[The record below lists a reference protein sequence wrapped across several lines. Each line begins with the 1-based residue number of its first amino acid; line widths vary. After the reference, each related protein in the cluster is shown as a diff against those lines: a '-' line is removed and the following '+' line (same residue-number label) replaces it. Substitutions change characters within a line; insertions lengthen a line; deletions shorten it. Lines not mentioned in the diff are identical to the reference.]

1 MSKILAVARRE
12 FLETVKNKI
21 FLINLVLVPALALGG
36 AALSIYFAKQ
46 AVGGPR
52 ETRQIV
58 VEDRSGL
65 LADDL
70 REAFAQHNRR
80 RPQQPIALTLIEPE
94 ADAPT
99 TGSEE
104 LAARVRAGT
113 VHGYAVIGP
122 GAVEGSDK
130 CLYYL
135 KARNLA
141 DMELVSTVQQ
151 CLNEA
156 IVAVRARRRNLS
168 PKVLDEIRAWTSF
181 EQIDV
186 GEQAGG
192 GKRSEAVMVMAP
204 FFFLFLMFTGVFAVN
219 QQILT
224 GVIEEKSSRIIE
236 VILSAVSPF
245 QLLTGKMLGAVAAGF
260 ILIGVWGGAAY
271 AAALIKGIH
280 AAVPL
285 SVFVYFTL
293 YFIFGFLM
301 VASFLAA
308 LGSMCNTLREA
319 QSMMT
324 PAMIIFVLPIIA
336 WFYITQQPSGL
347 FAVVLSF
354 LPPITPMV
362 MILRIA
368 AWPEIPLW
376 QIAASFVLLALSVPA
391 MLWIAARIFRVGIL
405 MYGKP
410 PSPREI
416 LRWIRY
422 A

>member
-12 FLETVKNKI
+12 FIETVKNKI
-21 FLINLVLVPALALGG
+21 FLINLVLIPTLVLGG
-36 AALSIYFAKQ
+36 MALSVHFAKRS
-46 AVGGPR
+46 VVGPR
-52 ETRQIV
+52 ETRTIV

-70 REAFAQHNRR
+70 REAFAKYNQH
-80 RPQQPIALTLIEPE
+80 RPQQPIVLTVTGPT

-104 LAARVRAGT
+104 VVARVRAGT
-113 VHGYAVIGP
+113 VHGYAVIGKD
-122 GAVEGSDK
+122 AVEGSAK
-130 CLYYL
+130 SFYYL

-141 DMELVSTVQQ
+141 DMETVSTVQQ
-151 CLNEA
+151 CIHEA
-156 IVAVRARRRNLS
+156 IVAVRARRHNLS
-168 PKVLDEIRAWTSF
+168 PKVLEEIRAWTSL

-186 GEQAGG
+186 GEQARG
-192 GKRSEAVMVMAP
+192 GKRNEMVMVMVP

-224 GVIEEKSSRIIE
+224 GVIEEKNSRIIE

-245 QLLTGKMLGAVAAGF
+245 QLLAGKVLGAVGAGF

-271 AAALIKGIH
+271 SATLIKGLH
-280 AAVPL
+280 PAVPASTL
-285 SVFVYFTL
+285 L
-293 YFIFGFLM
+293 YFALYFVFGFLM

-308 LGSMCNTLREA
+308 LGSMCNTMKEA

-324 PAMIIFVLPIIA
+324 PAMIIFVIPMVA
-336 WFYITQQPSGL
+336 WFHISQQPNGL
-347 FAVVLSF
+347 FAVILSF
-354 LPPITPMV
+354 IPPITPMV

-368 AWPEIPLW
+368 AWPELSLW
-376 QIAASFVLLALSVPA
+376 QIAASFVLLAVSVPA
-391 MLWIAARIFRVGIL
+391 TLWVAARIFRVGIL

-416 LRWIRY
+416 FRWVRH